1 MINQVRLCPQRHESG
16 PGVAHVMNLVM
27 GGSPRDDSGGGFPPR
42 DYSHA
47 RYLHVV
53 TFALYDCLPIQFL
66 VFYFYRHRYLH
77 GNYIVLLS
85 IPYTFIHELKT
96 RGVTMYGLPRSSF
109 VINYKLIS

>member
-1 MINQVRLCPQRHESG
+1 
-16 PGVAHVMNLVM
+16 MNLVER
-27 GGSPRDDSGGGFPPR
+27 GPPR
-42 DYSHA
+42 NESGSCGLARDQADRVEYSHA
-47 RYLHVV
+47 RHLHVV
-53 TFALYDCLPIQFL
+53 TFALYDRLPMQFL